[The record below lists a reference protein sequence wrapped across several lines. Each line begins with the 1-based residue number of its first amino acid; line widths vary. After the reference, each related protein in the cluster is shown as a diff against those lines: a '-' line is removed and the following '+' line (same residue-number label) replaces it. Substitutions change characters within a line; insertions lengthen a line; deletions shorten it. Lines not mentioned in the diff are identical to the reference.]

1 MPVYVYRCEKCGSQ
15 FEKKQSFSDAPLV
28 ECELC
33 HGHLHKVFSPAA
45 IIYKGSGFYST
56 DYSSKSGSNGRNGS
70 GERNGADHNGGADN
84 NGSAEKNGAGEK
96 NGGAEKSE
104 TRTAAGS
111 KDTSKAS
118 ASTSKNER

>member
-70 GERNGADHNGGADN
+70 SEKSNGV
-84 NGSAEKNGAGEK
+84 EK
-96 NGGAEKSE
+96 NGGAEKNGGEKSE
-104 TRTAAGS
+104 SRAAGEAKDSSKAAASSS
-111 KDTSKAS
+111 KD
-118 ASTSKNER
+118 E

>member
-1 MPVYVYRCEKCGSQ
+1 LPVYVYRCEECGSQ
-15 FEKKQSFSDAPLV
+15 VEKRQSFSEAPLV

-33 HGHLHKVFSPAA
+33 HGPLRKVFSPAA

-70 GERNGADHNGGADN
+70 DEK

-96 NGGAEKSE
+96 NGGLKSE
-104 TRTAAGS
+104 GKAAGES
-111 KDTSKAS
+111 KDTSKAP
-118 ASTSKNER
+118 ASTPKHE